1 MLDKYGPVLWTAL
14 ALLIAYGIRTIRK
27 WKYQRFQ
34 QYADL
39 PQPEKTSFLWGHMKL
54 MGELFKKSPD
64 PRRHL
69 DDVIRDYLPSVG
81 YPPVL
86 FLDLRPIQYPMLV
99 ICDQE
104 MAEQITKPSP
114 RWSSSTPKSP
124 TLGDIWHLTG
134 KNSILTSEGDH
145 WKAQRRQLNPGFAPQ
160 HLLTVLPIILDKTR
174 FFLDHLDRYSQTGEE
189 FCLDELCVTLTFDII
204 GAVTM
209 GQDFKAQIPGKQSD
223 ILLSFRAIM
232 EQYTSR
238 RGPSIP
244 GTNFLRE
251 RIRRQHASKLDRLLK
266 DIVRN
271 EYAQLSAGTTKS
283 RSVLAL
289 SLQGTEQLTPELLQ
303 QTSDNLRVF
312 LFAGHDTTSI
322 LLQWAFYELQRSP
335 QQQKALRAELD
346 ALFGSDADPKVV
358 REKLLAPGGSDILS
372 QMVYTSAVIKEI
384 LRIHPPAASVRMSQ
398 PGTNFQLTLPDGKQ
412 VCADGCIMYLCSN
425 VIQRDRKVYGDTAD
439 DFVPERWLGDTS
451 SLPASAWRPFERGP
465 RACIGLELAN
475 IEAKVIL
482 ACAARR
488 YDFQKVGLGELD
500 LDSEGK
506 PILDD
511 KGYYRTKS
519 ELFNV
524 SSSAIPP
531 AALSWCQLSWLLT
544 PVTEYPSDGQ
554 AGGSEHDEGQ
564 AQRAGHGSLTS
575 VGR

>member
-14 ALLIAYGIRTIRK
+14 ALLVAYGVKTFRK
-27 WKYQRFQ
+27 WQYQRFQ
-34 QYADL
+34 QYASL
-39 PQPEKTSFLWGHMKL
+39 PQPEKTSLVWGHMRL
-54 MGELFKKSPD
+54 MGELFKNAPD

-81 YPPVL
+81 SPPIL
-86 FLDLRPIQYPMLV
+86 FLDLRPIQYPMV
-99 ICDQE
+99 VVCDHE
-104 MAEQITKPSP
+104 MAEQITKTST
-114 RWSSSTPKSP
+114 RWSVSSTPKSP

-174 FFLDHLDRYSQTGEE
+174 FFLDHLDRCARTGEE

-209 GQDFKAQIPGKQSD
+209 GQDFKAQIPGQQSE

-232 EQYTSR
+232 EQYTRR

-251 RIRRQHASKLDRLLK
+251 RVRRQHASKLDRYLK

-271 EYAQLSAGTTKS
+271 EYAQIGNGVTKS

-322 LLQWAFYELQRSP
+322 LLQWAFYELEKSP
-335 QQQKALRAELD
+335 QQQRALRAELD
-346 ALFGSDADPKVV
+346 GLFGPDADPDAV
-358 REKLLAPGGSDILS
+358 RARLLAPGGSEILG
-372 QMVYTSAVIKEI
+372 QMAYTSAVIKEV
-384 LRIHPPAASVRMSQ
+384 LRLHPPAATVRMSR
-398 PGTNFQLTLPDGKQ
+398 PGTDFRLALPGGAQ
-412 VCADGCIMYLCSN
+412 VCPDGCILYLCAG
-425 VIQRDRKVYGDTAD
+425 VIQRDRRVYGETAD
-439 DFVPERWLGDTS
+439 DFVPERWLGDAS
-451 SLPASAWRPFERGP
+451 GRLPASAWRPFERGP
-465 RACIGLELAN
+465 RACIGQELAN

-488 YDFQKVGLGELD
+488 YDFRKVGLGELD
-500 LDSEGK
+500 SDGEGRPVLDE
-506 PILDD
+506 

-524 SSSAIPP
+524 SSSPAPHSSCDP
-531 AALSWCQLSWLLT
+531 LVWRSAAL
-544 PVTEYPSDGQ
+544 
-554 AGGSEHDEGQ
+554 
-564 AQRAGHGSLTS
+564 
-575 VGR
+575 VG

>member
-1 MLDKYGPVLWTAL
+1 MSIEHNMLDKYGPVLWTAL
-14 ALLIAYGIRTIRK
+14 ALLIVYGIKTIRK
-27 WKYQRFQ
+27 WQYQRFQ

-39 PQPEKTSFLWGHMKL
+39 PQPEKTSFVWGHL
-54 MGELFKKSPD
+54 GFMGQLFKNAPD
-64 PRRHL
+64 RRRHL

-81 YPPVL
+81 SPPVL
-86 FLDLRPIQYPMLV
+86 FVDLRPINYPMLIV
-99 ICDQE
+99 CDHE
-104 MAEQITKPSP
+104 IADQITKTST
-114 RWSSSTPKSP
+114 RWASSTPKSP

-134 KNSILTSEGDH
+134 KHSILTSEGDH

-160 HLLTVLPIILDKTR
+160 HLLTVLPIVLDKTR

-209 GQDFKAQIPGKQSD
+209 GQDFKAQVPGQQSD

-232 EQYTSR
+232 GQYTSR

-244 GTNFLRE
+244 GTNFFRE
-251 RIRRQHASKLDRLLK
+251 RVRRQHASKLDRLLK
-266 DIVRN
+266 DIVRK
-271 EYAQLSAGTTKS
+271 EYAQLSAGGTKS

-322 LLQWAFYELQRSP
+322 LLQWAFYELSKSP
-335 QQQKALRAELD
+335 QQRKALRAELD
-346 ALFGSDADPKVV
+346 ELFGADADPNEV
-358 REKLLAPGGSDILS
+358 RERLLAPGGAEILS
-372 QMVYTSAVIKEI
+372 QMVYTSALIKEV
-384 LRIHPPAASVRMSQ
+384 LRVHPPAASVRMSQ

-412 VCADGCIMYLCSN
+412 VCPDGCIMYLCSN
-425 VIQRDRKVYGDTAD
+425 VIQRDPKVYGETAN
-439 DFVPERWLGDTS
+439 DFIPERWLGDTS
-451 SLPASAWRPFERGP
+451 GLPASAWRPFERGP

-500 LDSEGK
+500 LDSAGQ
-506 PILDD
+506 PILDE
-511 KGYYRTKS
+511 KGYFRTKS
-519 ELFNV
+519 ELFNSIQV
-524 SSSAIPP
+524 TAKPVDRSMMKVK
-531 AALSWCQLSWLLT
+531 LS
-544 PVTEYPSDGQ
+544 EQ
-554 AGGSEHDEGQ
+554 A
-564 AQRAGHGSLTS
+564 TKT
-575 VGR
+575 

>member
-1 MLDKYGPVLWTAL
+1 MLDRYGPVLWTAL
-14 ALLIAYGIRTIRK
+14 ALLVVYGVKTIRK
-27 WKYQRFQ
+27 WQYQRFQ
-34 QYADL
+34 QYAGI
-39 PQPEKTSFLWGHMKL
+39 PQPEKTSFVWGHLGL
-54 MGELFKKSPD
+54 MGQLFKNAPD

-81 YPPVL
+81 NPPVL
-86 FLDLRPIQYPMLV
+86 FLDLRPINYPMLIV
-99 ICDQE
+99 CDHE
-104 MAEQITKPSP
+104 IAEQITKTSP

-134 KNSILTSEGDH
+134 KNSILTSEGHH

-160 HLLTVLPIILDKTR
+160 HLVSVLPIVLDKTR
-174 FFLDHLDRYSQTGEE
+174 FFMDHLDRYSRTGEE

-209 GQDFKAQIPGKQSD
+209 GQDFKAQIPGEQSE
-223 ILLSFRAIM
+223 ILLAFRGIM

-244 GTNFLRE
+244 GANWMRE
-251 RIRRQHASKLDRLLK
+251 RIRRQLASKLDRLLK
-266 DIVRN
+266 DIVRD
-271 EYAQLSAGTTKS
+271 EYAQITGGGTKS

-289 SLQGTEQLTPELLQ
+289 SLQGTEELTPELLQ

-322 LLQWAFYELQRSP
+322 LLQWAFYELSKSP
-335 QQQKALRAELD
+335 QQQRAIRAELD
-346 ALFGSDADPKVV
+346 ELFGADADPDVV
-358 REKLLAPGGSDILS
+358 REKLLAPGGGEILS
-372 QMVYTSAVIKEI
+372 QMVYTSAVIKEA
-384 LRIHPPAASVRMSQ
+384 LRVHPPAASVRMSQ
-398 PGTNFQLTLPDGKQ
+398 PGTNFQLNLPDGKQ
-412 VCADGCIMYLCSN
+412 VCPDGCILYLCSN
-425 VIQRDRKVYGDTAD
+425 IIQRDRKVYGETANS
-439 DFVPERWLGDTS
+439 FIPERWLGDTS
-451 SLPASAWRPFERGP
+451 DLPASAWRPFEKGP

-500 LDSEGK
+500 LDSEGRH
-506 PILDD
+506 ILDD

-524 SSSAIPP
+524 SSFVSSANG
-531 AALSWCQLSWLLT
+531 L
-544 PVTEYPSDGQ
+544 
-554 AGGSEHDEGQ
+554 
-564 AQRAGHGSLTS
+564 
-575 VGR
+575 